1 MAASDTGH
9 ERLVIYWTL
18 HNDTGGTLA
27 CELSR
32 TGQGLVVRSLDGA
45 RNVVLS
51 ERVAAVAAGAKV
63 ASAWKARLLEKGDYF
78 ERPRLADSR
87 EARTQDAS

>member
-1 MAASDTGH
+1 MLRFRSTSPIAVLVTAALLALAFAAPLRAQDAQSRLWDSAISGDT
-9 ERLVIYWTL
+9 V
-18 HNDTGGTLA
+18 
-27 CELSR
+27 
-32 TGQGLVVRSLDGA
+32 SLLQA
-45 RNVVLS
+45 L
-51 ERVAAVAAGAKV
+51 AAGAKV